1 MSAKPSFVD
10 LFTSLRRHAL
20 RLSKDTRGG
29 IMVEYVVL
37 VGAVA
42 IAGSVGLIV
51 VGIAVASSFDFV
63 RGMLLVPI
71 P

>member
-1 MSAKPSFVD
+1 MSLESSFVS
-10 LFTSLRRHAL
+10 LLNSLRRHAL
-20 RLSKDTRGG
+20 RLGKDTRGG
-29 IMVEYVVL
+29 AMVEYTVL
-37 VGAVA
+37 IGAVA

-51 VGIAVASSFDFV
+51 VGIAVARSFDFV

>member
-1 MSAKPSFVD
+1 
-10 LFTSLRRHAL
+10 
-20 RLSKDTRGG
+20 
-29 IMVEYVVL
+29 MVEYAVL

-42 IAGSVGLIV
+42 IAGSLGLV
-51 VGIAVASSFDFV
+51 LVGIALAESFEFV

>member
-1 MSAKPSFVD
+1 MSRMLSNKF
-10 LFTSLRRHAL
+10 LRRLAH
-20 RLSKDTRGG
+20 DTRGSV
-29 IMVEYVVL
+29 MVEYTVL

-42 IAGSVGLIV
+42 ILGAVGLV
-51 VGIAVASSFDFV
+51 LVGIAVAESFEFV